1 MITYKYMLH
10 ILGGYVWSYGI
21 VLAGIVIGAIYVI
34 ILIQF
39 HQWKDIQEDYVYLK
53 LHFNSSRYY
62 FEFLFIHIIGTKRS
76 I

>member
-39 HQWKDIQEDYVYLK
+39 HQWKDIQEDYVCI
-53 LHFNSSRYY
+53 
-62 FEFLFIHIIGTKRS
+62 FETSF
-76 I
+76 